1 VSLSLAIAVA
11 SWVFPAPWKAG
22 TPVQA
27 ESVELPQFQG
37 EDGEAFACSTFD
49 CVNSSL
55 KVLSV
60 YINQLYPL
68 VHLYARGVSSTT
80 WEPADYGQYGP
91 LAFSPLIQISCSFTV
106 DDIYGTGR
114 IHMTCQPGGYQ

>member
-1 VSLSLAIAVA
+1 MSRFGWVVVSLSLAIAVA
-11 SWVFPAPWKAG
+11 SWVFPAPWKTG

-27 ESVELPQFQG
+27 ENIELPQFQG

-49 CVNSSL
+49 CVNSNL

-60 YINQLYPL
+60 KIEQVRPL
-68 VHLYARGVSSTT
+68 VHL
-80 WEPADYGQYGP
+80 YGQYGP
-91 LAFSPLIQISCSFTV
+91 LAFSPLIQISCSFIV

-114 IHMTCQPGGYQ
+114 LHMTCQPGGYQ